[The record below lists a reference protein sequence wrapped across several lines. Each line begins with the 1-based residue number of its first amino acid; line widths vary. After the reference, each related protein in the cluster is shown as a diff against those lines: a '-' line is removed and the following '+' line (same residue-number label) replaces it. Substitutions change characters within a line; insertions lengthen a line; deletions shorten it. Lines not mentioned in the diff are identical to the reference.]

1 MERLKPREQGDM
13 GELSAMQW
21 LAEHGAKVYLPLG
34 HSPDVDIVVDV
45 GGRLLRI
52 EVKTST
58 FSRNDRWIV
67 LISTRGGNQSW
78 TGTVKYFDPSRCDYL
93 FAHVGDGRRWLIPTA
108 ALNCTSSLTLGGT
121 KYTEFEIE
129 RGAPLLPSQEGSLDL
144 RPALG
149 EYRSGQTG
157 CAVNALAQ
165 SFAGS
170 NPASPTPVAA
180 ADPVRPTNRDRRLGK
195 RGHTV
200 VNQKRRMT
208 IPQKPFFEAGLVNGS
223 KLQVRADG
231 PGRLVVEQIELP
243 EWARPAGATPS
254 PEASELREGA

>member
-1 MERLKPREQGDM
+1 M

-21 LAEHGAKVYLPLG
+21 LAERGAHVYVPLG
-34 HSPDVDIVVDV
+34 HSPDVDIVADIRGQLIRV
-45 GGRLLRI
+45 

-58 FSRNDRWIV
+58 YWKKNRWGV

-78 TGTVKYFDPSRCDYL
+78 SGTVKYFDPSRCDYL
-93 FAHVGDGRRWLIPTA
+93 FVHVGDGRRWFIPTA
-108 ALNCTSSLTLGGT
+108 AISATSGLRLGGR
-121 KYTEFEIE
+121 KYAEFEIE
-129 RGAPLLPSQEGSLDL
+129 RGCPLARERSEPLESPT
-144 RPALG
+144 ALG
-149 EYRSGQTG
+149 EYQSGQLG
-157 CAVNALAQ
+157 QAVNLM
-165 SFAGS
+165 SYDFVGS

-195 RGHTV
+195 RGQTI

-243 EWARPAGATPS
+243 EWARPVGATPS
-254 PEASELREGA
+254 PEASEPREAA